1 MGITKADGALRRS
14 TQRRSSEVGASLDAA
29 AIVSEGSVTT
39 RGDAAIGGDSG
50 LACLPTWAQKIV

>member
-1 MGITKADGALRRS
+1 MALRRS